1 VSRKWVPD
9 LDELERL
16 LADGGDWPWHVWDRG
31 VGWEVHIRDDSGR
44 ECSWHTSLNDRG
56 GSKDDTFSE
65 NDARLVAAAINA
77 LPALINEVRAARLRD
92 PPVTPETETDV
103 TRVAPMPAAIL
114 EVIRELP
121 ESGTPMTREAKD
133 NLVRTIAGLID
144 IYYPPDP
151 EADS

>member
-1 VSRKWVPD
+1 MALS
-9 LDELERL
+9 
-16 LADGGDWPWHVWDRG
+16 A
-31 VGWEVHIRDDSGR
+31 SGR
-44 ECSWHTSLNDRG
+44 CCGLDDRRPPPG
-56 GSKDDTFSE
+56 
-65 NDARLVAAAINA
+65 
-77 LPALINEVRAARLRD
+77 